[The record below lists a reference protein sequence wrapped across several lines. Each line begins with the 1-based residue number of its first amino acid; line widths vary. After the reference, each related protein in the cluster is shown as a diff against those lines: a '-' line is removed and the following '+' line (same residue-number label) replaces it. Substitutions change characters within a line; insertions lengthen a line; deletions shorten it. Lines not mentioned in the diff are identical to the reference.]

1 MTNKWLIFAGTI
13 EGRKLAEFCSE
24 KGIPAIVCVATE
36 YGEELV
42 DSISG
47 VEIQRGRLDQTQM
60 EELIEKHSPV
70 GVIDATHPYASVVTQ
85 NIKASCEAKNTKYYR
100 LVRDNGGDLG
110 VNSEM
115 KVFED
120 VKSAAEYLETQSGNI
135 LLTTGI
141 KELPVFANAITN
153 KDRLFARVLLQEDI
167 FTTIDECGISKK
179 QVLCMQGPFSKAMNK
194 ATIEQTGAAFLV
206 TKESGKAGGFMEKVQ
221 AAKEMGITCIL
232 IARPSEETGLSLEET
247 MKVIAPECETSSGK
261 RTVTFVGIGM
271 GNENQL
277 TLEAEEAFS
286 NADCIIGAD
295 RMLEAA
301 KRFNKPVVSMYKA
314 TEIADYILAHA
325 EYNSFAISLSGD
337 VGFYSGSK
345 KLIGELKERDSSIE
359 IKQCC
364 GISSPMYLA
373 SKLCMSW
380 DDMAL
385 CSIHGRNQNIVAT
398 VRKEAKT
405 FALVSKDES
414 VRELAKLLVKYGLG
428 ETTMHVGVDLSYDT
442 EKITSGKTNE
452 FVDFTMPG
460 LCAVIIENDKYKDA
474 VVTHGIQDE
483 EFLRDTVPMTK
494 EEVRSVAI
502 SKLQLKKDSIIYDV
516 GSGSGSVSVEC
527 ALQATDGWVY
537 AIERKEEA
545 VNLTKA
551 NSEKFG
557 VTNITVVPG
566 MAPDNFGDLP
576 APTHA
581 FIGGSG
587 GNMKEII
594 DSLRAKN
601 ENIRVVITCIA
612 LETVAECME
621 LIKGYD
627 TKYEDVAAVSV
638 AKSKILG
645 KYHMMMGQNP
655 VYVITLQF

>member
-1 MTNKWLIFAGTI
+1 MSDKWLIFAGTI

-24 KGIPAIVCVATE
+24 RGIPAVVCVATE

-42 DSISG
+42 ESIKG
-47 VEIQRGRLDQTQM
+47 VEVKKGRLEGFQM
-60 EELIEKHSPV
+60 EEMMESLDPV
-70 GVIDATHPYASVVTQ
+70 GVIDATHPYASVVTE
-85 NIKASCEAKNTKYYR
+85 NIKDACNAKNKKYYR
-100 LVRDNGGDLG
+100 LVRDNGGVKDM
-110 VNSEM
+110 NAEM

-120 VKSAAEYLETQSGNI
+120 VNSAAKYLETQSGNI

-141 KELPVFANAITN
+141 KELPAFSKEISN
-153 KDRLFARVLLQEDI
+153 KERLFARVLLQEDVFKI
-167 FTTIDECGISKK
+167 IDECGLTKK
-179 QVLCMQGPFSKAMNK
+179 QVMCMQGPFSKAMNK
-194 ATIEQTGAAFLV
+194 ATIEQTNAAFLV
-206 TKESGKAGGFMEKVQ
+206 TKESGAAGGFMEKVQ

-232 IARPSEETGLSLEET
+232 IARPNEETGLSLEET
-247 MKVIAPECETSSGK
+247 KQVIAPDYECDSNQ
-261 RTVTFVGIGM
+261 RCVAFVGVGM
-271 GNENQL
+271 GNDNQL
-277 TLEAEEAFS
+277 TGEARNAFS
-286 NADCIIGAD
+286 KADCIIGAD
-295 RMLEAA
+295 RMLESA
-301 KRFNKPVVSMYKA
+301 KSFGKPSVSMYKA
-314 TEIADYILAHA
+314 TDIANYIMEHK
-325 EYNSFAISLSGD
+325 EYNSFAIALSGD

-345 KLIGELKERDSSIE
+345 KLIEELKKQDEN
-359 IKQCC
+359 IKITQCC

-373 SKLCMSW
+373 SKLSMSW

-385 CSIHGRNQNIVAT
+385 CSIHGRNQNVIAT
-398 VRKEAKT
+398 VKRNPKT
-405 FALVSKDES
+405 FALVSKAES
-414 VRELAKLLVKYGLG
+414 VRDLAKLLIKYGLG
-428 ETTMHVGVDLSYDT
+428 QVTMHVGVDLSYDN
-442 EKITSGKTNE
+442 ESITSDKAENFVE
-452 FVDFTMPG
+452 FDTPG
-460 LCAVIIENDKYKDA
+460 ICAVIIENDDCRDEII
-474 VVTHGIQDE
+474 THGIPDE

-494 EEVRSVAI
+494 EEVRSVAV

-527 ALQATDGWVY
+527 AKAASDGWVY

-551 NSEKFG
+551 NCEKFG
-557 VTNITVVPG
+557 VTNITVVPV

-594 DSLRAKN
+594 DSLLEKN

-621 LIKGYD
+621 LVKGYN
-627 TKYEDVAAVSV
+627 TKYEDIAAVSV

>member
-1 MTNKWLIFAGTI
+1 MTDKWLIFAGTI
-13 EGRKLAEFCSE
+13 EGRLLAEFCSE
-24 KGIPAIVCVATE
+24 QKIPAVVCVATE

-42 DSISG
+42 DSIKG
-47 VEIQRGRLDQTQM
+47 VEIKKGRLEEFQM
-60 EELIEKHSPV
+60 EELIENISPI
-70 GVIDATHPYASVVTQ
+70 GVIDATHPYANVVTE
-85 NIKASCEAKNTKYYR
+85 NIKDACKAKNAKYYR
-100 LVRDNGGDLG
+100 LVRDNGGEKDMSAEL
-110 VNSEM
+110 
-115 KVFED
+115 KTFD
-120 VKSAAEYLETQSGNI
+120 DIKSAAEYLETQSGNI

-141 KELPVFANAITN
+141 KELPAFSEAISN
-153 KDRLFARVLLQEDI
+153 KERLFARVLLQEEVFNI
-167 FTTIDECGISKK
+167 IDECGLSKK
-179 QVLCMQGPFSKAMNK
+179 QIMCMQGPFSKAMNK
-194 ATIEQTGAAFLV
+194 ATIEQTNAAFLV
-206 TKESGKAGGFMEKVQ
+206 TKESGKAGGFMEKIE

-232 IARPSEETGLSLEET
+232 IARPGEETGLSLEET
-247 MKVIAPECETSSGK
+247 KQVIVPDYESNENK
-261 RTVTFVGIGM
+261 RTVAFVGIGM
-271 GNENQL
+271 GNDDQL
-277 TLEAEEAFS
+277 TIEAENAFE

-295 RMLEAA
+295 RMLEAV
-301 KRFNKPVVSMYKA
+301 KRFGKPVISMYKA
-314 TEIADYILAHA
+314 VEIANYIAAHK
-325 EYNSFAISLSGD
+325 EFNSFAIALSGD

-345 KLIGELKERDSSIE
+345 KLIEELNAREESVE

-398 VRKEAKT
+398 VKKEPKT
-405 FALVSKDES
+405 FVLVSKDDS
-414 VRELAKLLVKYGLG
+414 VRNLAGMLKKYGLG
-428 ETTMHVGVDLSYDT
+428 QATMHVGVDLSYDT
-442 EKITSGKTNE
+442 EKIYSGKVEE
-452 FVDFTMPG
+452 FVDFTTPG
-460 LCAVIIENDKYKDA
+460 LCAVIIENDKYTDA

-527 ALQATDGWVY
+527 ALQASDGWVY

-566 MAPDNFGDLP
+566 MAPDNFGELP

-621 LIKGYD
+621 LIKGYE